1 MLFFE
6 WNDSLKTGNE
16 KIDEQHQKLIGM
28 INLLYTSMKK
38 GEGKNVLEKLLKE
51 LLDYTK
57 YHFET
62 EEKIFSKIKDKNI
75 EKHIKEHSDFTFK
88 INEFKLRFESGEKFF
103 TIELLN
109 FLKDWLL
116 NHIKKVDIETFKN
129 T

>member
-6 WNDSLKTGNE
+6 WNDNLKTGNE
-16 KIDEQHQKLIGM
+16 KIDEQHKKLIEM

-51 LLDYTK
+51 LLDYTQ

-62 EEKIFSKIKDKNI
+62 EEKFFNNIKEKNFD
-75 EKHIKEHSDFTFK
+75 KHIKEHNNFTFK
-88 INEFKLRFESGEKFF
+88 IKEFKIRFESGEKFF

-116 NHIKKVDIETFKN
+116 NHIRKVDIETFKN
-129 T
+129 I